1 MPRPPHEIRS
11 DRRARVASSFARAV
25 GASVLAAFAAAGP
38 ALADASGEPVRPST
52 GADAAAGAGVRDAG
66 AGGSARSRPSRLAG
80 LTWLRGDR
88 GGTGT
93 TGSDRW
99 GAGTACLA
107 LVLAVCGGIA
117 VAARRSGGR
126 ASAAPMRVIGRLT
139 LSPKHSVY
147 LLRVGR
153 RTLVLGAG
161 PQGPPALITELV
173 DELREPP
180 APQRE
185 AES

>member
-1 MPRPPHEIRS
+1 MLRPPHEIRS
-11 DRRARVASSFARAV
+11 IRRARVASPFARAV
-25 GASVLAAFAAAGP
+25 GASVVAAMAAAGP
-38 ALADASGEPVRPST
+38 ALADASGEPITPS
-52 GADAAAGAGVRDAG
+52 AGAGAEAGAHDAG
-66 AGGSARSRPSRLAG
+66 ARRPLTA
-80 LTWLRGDR
+80 LTWLRRDR
-88 GGTGT
+88 GGTSR

-107 LVLAVCGGIA
+107 VVLAVCGGIA
-117 VAARRSGGR
+117 VAARRSSGR
-126 ASAAPMRVIGRLT
+126 APAAPMRVISRLS

-173 DELREPP
+173 DEPQEPP